1 MDDVSFFASDPKAER
16 VGQGG
21 SHRVTLGAPAKMLG
35 LYINVGEG
43 KTEAVSA
50 RSVFIWL
57 YWSHAASWNT
67 HLGHLHVAT
76 GAPQLELVRR
86 ARAPFESCQNV
97 TG

>member
-43 KTEAVSA
+43 KTEAVSCTFRVHLA
-50 RSVFIWL
+50 VLEPCSFVEHTSGTSSCCHGSTTVGAGSEGKGSV
-57 YWSHAASWNT
+57 
-67 HLGHLHVAT
+67 
-76 GAPQLELVRR
+76 
-86 ARAPFESCQNV
+86 
-97 TG
+97 